1 MIIKTIHGTFSIYS
15 SGKDSDKLVV
25 KSKDKASL
33 TRIFDE
39 QRIIQS
45 QSEEAGFF
53 VKLCKQEFAHTL
65 ILMVKEVNYSDV
77 DTIFAESN
85 SNSDEVL
92 A

>member
-1 MIIKTIHGTFSIYS
+1 MIIKSIHGTFSIYS

-25 KSKDKASL
+25 KSKDKGSL

-39 QRIIQS
+39 QRIIRS
-45 QSEEAGFF
+45 QSEEGGYF
-53 VKLCKQEFAHTL
+53 VNLCKQEFAHTL

-77 DTIFAESN
+77 ETIFAESN